1 MATDQINLLMGA
13 KSGGMN
19 LLAVKSRA
27 DEIRKT
33 LDNLLQTLKFA
44 PASLQWSDHLPQFL
58 IKILLSTSTNLPV
71 LLIPPIFRSDAMDK
85 FAVLNIQLQNLS
97 SQVRPLLQHYT
108 VHPRS
113 VNQTNAPILPIM
125 LATKLLP
132 EQEAEHIAL
141 LADSTINSSSPA
153 AAATMEKEM
162 AAVAKGTAELAA
174 LVDSLT
180 QNGGPLDAKGSARIK
195 ITASVRAIDE
205 STKKN
210 SAAAVVEAK
219 RQLGE
224 RHHPQRQQLQGSEL
238 LLAAASYGHGL

>member
-13 KSGGMN
+13 KGGGMN

-44 PASLQWSDHLPQFL
+44 PASLQW
-58 IKILLSTSTNLPV
+58 
-71 LLIPPIFRSDAMDK
+71 SDAMDK